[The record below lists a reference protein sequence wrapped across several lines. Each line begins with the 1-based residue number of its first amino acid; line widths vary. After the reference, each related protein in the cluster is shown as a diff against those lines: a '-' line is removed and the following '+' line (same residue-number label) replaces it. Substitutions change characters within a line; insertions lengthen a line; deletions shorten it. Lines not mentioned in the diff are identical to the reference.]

1 MAACLMLCVLSA
13 SDGALWEH
21 RPPLAVLMAALD
33 RCVGSLVC
41 TFAVAALI
49 D

>member
-21 RPPLAVLMAALD
+21 RPPLVLLMTAFD